1 MTENIKIIQN
11 ILKKQ
16 NKYDLAIK
24 LENANFDLRVEH
36 EWGGNSYQIININV
50 HPNYFLELKNI
61 NEKDKELLLEI
72 VNGIYEIDIS
82 LIEFKIN
89 TNVNIETISDTLYIF
104 VDEAGD
110 FDFSSNGSKHYLFTF
125 LVKKRPFNLHE
136 YIASY
141 RYSLLERNL
150 DPLVEKRLDIEAFHA
165 CEDNNYIK
173 NELFNIISTFDE
185 NSVKAY
191 SYILEKPK
199 VTPEKRNQKDRFYID
214 NLSFAI
220 QKLLN
225 ELNINKNFIIITD
238 RLPVQNNKNKQI
250 GALKKGIKEYLKSK
264 DLDKQLRYDIF
275 HHCSASSVN
284 LQIADYIC
292 WAIFRKFERN
302 DDTYYKKIE
311 KYLIKI
317 DEMTK
322 DRQEVYYEK

>member
-24 LENANFDLRVEH
+24 LENAKFDLKEEH

-199 VTPEKRNQKDRFYID
+199 VTPEKRNHKDRFYID

-302 DDTYYKKIE
+302 DDTYYKRIE